1 MLTLLINAPAI
12 PWLLRITG
20 LDKVSK
26 LQQESRVKAQ
36 QAFLHFTKTLISQL
50 KKDKDEMLRG
60 VDWKVLESFA
70 GISEDSSSGDSCQDL
85 GSESSQGNDS
95 IEGGVKDAQWNLLN
109 SLREPLLN
117 ESVTDQSMDIEKGSS
132 AEERV
137 RELDRTLE
145 EVGEGGNDAPFSGSL
160 KSREAL
166 FDATKSIRGVLKVRV
181 KVPDEKK
188 VLKSMLTV

>member
-12 PWLLRITG
+12 PWLLKITG

-26 LQQESRVKAQ
+26 LQQESRIKVQ

-70 GISEDSSSGDSCQDL
+70 GVSEDSVSGNSSEPSDAGSSHDDDS
-85 GSESSQGNDS
+85 SNSNIRE
-95 IEGGVKDAQWNLLN
+95 AQWNLLH

-117 ESVTDQSMDIEKGSS
+117 ESISDHNIDIEKGSS

-145 EVGEGGNDAPFSGSL
+145 EVGEEGNDAPFSGSL
-160 KSREAL
+160 KSKEAL

-188 VLKSMLTV
+188 VKDNISIQ